1 MGGEGKETT
10 REGPVLDERTA
21 RPRSGRVGVSPQ
33 THNSSGSIELRGEQ
47 VLVSRE
53 SAAGTGEFDV
63 LK

>member
-33 THNSSGSIELRGEQ
+33 THNSSGSIELRGDRSWSPGKALPAQ
-47 VLVSRE
+47 E
-53 SAAGTGEFDV
+53 S
-63 LK
+63 LMS